1 MPCNALCI
9 GDALEHR
16 PRHWHVGL
24 VGYGDV
30 GRISAVRAATWFVD
44 LRGRRRSEEVREGAE
59 TVREIGLTP

>member
-1 MPCNALCI
+1 MNI
-9 GDALEHR
+9 D

-24 VGYGDV
+24 VGFGEV
-30 GRISAVRAATWFVD
+30 GRISAVCAATWFVD